1 MDYTFLTLSVSSKIK
16 TDISVLD
23 FNDKFFKR
31 VDKELDAAY
40 IKNIV
45 KDEKSRKF
53 KGTLFRFIW
62 NGWNVFN
69 PISRGKIEIVNFK
82 NSIYLR
88 IKIYFLEFF
97 IYALIFSLIPI
108 LGIFDNL
115 LFRIIAFAIIWTL
128 FIGSS
133 LLASSRIQ
141 NLFHIIVQDINS
153 EKK

>member
-1 MDYTFLTLSVSSKIK
+1 MAVFPSIPSSYTFLTLSVSSKIK

-31 VDKELDAAY
+31 VDKELDSAY

-97 IYALIFSLIPI
+97 IYALIFSLIP
-108 LGIFDNL
+108 
-115 LFRIIAFAIIWTL
+115 
-128 FIGSS
+128 
-133 LLASSRIQ
+133 
-141 NLFHIIVQDINS
+141 
-153 EKK
+153 